1 MQSSQSES
9 AQSSRMPDDEADY
22 LADADLS
29 CLLDAFRKVDD
40 LRGKNGR
47 QHAQPF
53 VLGVCTVA
61 VLAGAKRYSE
71 IARRARGMSQC
82 LLAKLGAEWNWF
94 RRRYK
99 YPSMATIRRV
109 LCMIDA
115 SVLDMVL
122 GEWLAAH
129 APEGDDGDL
138 WVAVDGKVLRGAWTD
153 ENGQVTLFSAMMQR
167 EGVTIAQVR
176 VPDGTNE
183 ITQVPELLKAV
194 PVPAHVPV
202 VFTLDAAHTQAETAR
217 EIRKRPGWHYL
228 MEVKGNQPK
237 LQRAVFDKVLPLF
250 SKVPH
255 DLMEE
260 NLRGVLKRWS
270 CWITDADGIDFP
282 EVRQV
287 GAIRRDVFNRSGDR
301 LSKEIALVLTSK
313 KAGQLTAF
321 DLNRGKRYH
330 WGIENK
336 EHYVRDTVYQEDLG
350 QEWSGEGPQSLASI
364 RNLVISQIRLKGL
377 NRIKE
382 VTEWVAEDRDRAA
395 YFMSA

>member
-1 MQSSQSES
+1 
-9 AQSSRMPDDEADY
+9 
-22 LADADLS
+22 
-29 CLLDAFRKVDD
+29 
-40 LRGKNGR
+40 
-47 QHAQPF
+47 
-53 VLGVCTVA
+53 
-61 VLAGAKRYSE
+61 
-71 IARRARGMSQC
+71 MSQR

-94 RRRYK
+94 RMRYK
-99 YPSMATIRRV
+99 CPSMATIRRV
-109 LCMIDA
+109 LCLVDA
-115 SVLDMVL
+115 AMLDRVL

-129 APEGDDGDL
+129 APEGGDGDL

-183 ITQVPELLKAV
+183 ITRVPELLEAV
-194 PVPAHVPV
+194 PIPAHMPA

-217 EIRKRPGWHYL
+217 EIRKRPGWHYV

-250 SKVPH
+250 RKAPH

-260 NLRGVLKRWS
+260 DSRGVLKRWS
-270 CWITDADGIDFP
+270 CWITDADGIEFP

-301 LSKEIALVLTSK
+301 LSKEMALVLTSK
-313 KAGQLTAF
+313 DAGHLTAAG
-321 DLNRGKRYH
+321 LNRCKRSH
-330 WGIENK
+330 WGIENR

-364 RNLVISQIRLKGL
+364 RNLAISLFRLKGF
-377 NRIKE
+377 NKIKE
-382 VTEWVAEDRDRAA
+382 ITEWVAEDRDRAA
-395 YFMSA
+395 YFMST